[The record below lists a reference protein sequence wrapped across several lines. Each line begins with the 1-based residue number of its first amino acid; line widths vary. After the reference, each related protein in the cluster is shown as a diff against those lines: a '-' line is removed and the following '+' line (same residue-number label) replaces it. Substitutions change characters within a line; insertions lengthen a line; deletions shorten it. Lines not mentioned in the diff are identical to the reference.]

1 MRNFA
6 TRLVITALA
15 VAAAAFLLPGI
26 RLTGGV
32 GSALFVALVF
42 GIVNALIRPVA
53 MLFSIPLLI
62 LTLGLFTFVV
72 NGLML
77 LLTAKLTSH
86 LVVAGLWSAIWGSIV
101 ISLVSLALNRIVK
114 EPDTGIHRHR

>member
-53 MLFSIPLLI
+53 MLFPIPLLI